1 MSAVYPGGAYL
12 IGLLVSLA
20 GLGLLDWRYR
30 VALFADARR
39 TLTTVGIG
47 VAAFLVWDLAGV
59 GLGIFFRGEAP
70 YLTGIQVAPEVP
82 LEELFFL
89 TLLVYQTLLL
99 WLALSRRRSPSLRE
113 TSHSAAPATAP
124 PATIQNSDG
133 AIE

>member
-1 MSAVYPGGAYL
+1 MSAIYPAGAYL
-12 IGLLVSLA
+12 IGLLLSLA
-20 GLGLLDWRYR
+20 GLGFLDWRYR

-39 TLTTVGIG
+39 TLATVGIG

-82 LEELFFL
+82 LEEVFFL

-99 WLALSRRRSPSLRE
+99 WLALSRRLPSALPS
-113 TSHSAAPATAP
+113 TV
-124 PATIQNSDG
+124 QNPDG
-133 AIE
+133 ATE